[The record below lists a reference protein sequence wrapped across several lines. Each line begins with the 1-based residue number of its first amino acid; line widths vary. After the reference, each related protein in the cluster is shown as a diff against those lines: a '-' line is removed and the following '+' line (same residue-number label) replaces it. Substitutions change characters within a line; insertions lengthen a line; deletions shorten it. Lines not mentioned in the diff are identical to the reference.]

1 MAISGLSEQYHTY
14 IEKSTFPSKKAIKGF
29 HLQQGIEMNL
39 MSVLLVLEYKQAS
52 LTA

>member
-14 IEKSTFPSKKAIKGF
+14 IEEHIPFKNVIKGF